1 MSVNLTDFE
10 EHLKWAEAVRQ
21 FPYRCSANKLTIG
34 VGRNLDDK
42 GLSMDEV
49 EYLLANDIANTL
61 RDCER
66 LDYWK
71 DLDSVRALVVADMVF
86 NLGLSRFLQFKKLNA
101 ALTLKDYTL
110 AATEMKDSRWYNQV
124 GRRAWR
130 LREAMLSGEW
140 NV

>member
-1 MSVNLTDFE
+1 MVDLEDFR
-10 EHLKWAEAVRQ
+10 EHLKWAEAVKQ
-21 FPYRCSANKLTIG
+21 FPYRCSAGKLTIG

-42 GLSMDEV
+42 GLSLDEV
-49 EYLLANDIANTL
+49 DYLLDNDIAGTL

-66 LDYWK
+66 LDYWNS
-71 DLDSVRALVVADMVF
+71 LDPVRQLVVADMVF
-86 NLGLSRFLQFKKLNA
+86 NLGLSRFLKFVKLNA
-101 ALTLKDYTL
+101 ALALHDYTL
-110 AATEMKDSRWYNQV
+110 AAHEMMDSNWYKQV